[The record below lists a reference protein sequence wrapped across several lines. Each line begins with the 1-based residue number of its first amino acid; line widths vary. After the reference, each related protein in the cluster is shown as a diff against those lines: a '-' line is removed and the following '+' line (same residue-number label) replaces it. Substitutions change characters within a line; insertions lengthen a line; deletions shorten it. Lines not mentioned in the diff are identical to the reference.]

1 MFHSSAPCLIEDKIS
16 FLDACVAK
24 NGAEKFFLY
33 SLDKL
38 KEGKRGCLLWIF
50 KAFGFFKIS
59 FIQNLSCCGINNI
72 KVKVKGVESSLSQA
86 PFFRNKG
93 VFKTLVLFL

>member
-1 MFHSSAPCLIEDKIS
+1 MFHGSAPSLIVDKIS
-16 FLDACVAK
+16 FLDACLAK
-24 NGAEKFFLY
+24 KVAEKLCLY

-38 KEGKRGCLLWIF
+38 KEGKRGCLFWVF

-59 FIQNLSCCGINNI
+59 FIQSLSCFGINNI
-72 KVKVKGVESSLSQA
+72 EVKVKGVESSLSQA

-93 VFKTLVLFL
+93 VFKTLFLFL